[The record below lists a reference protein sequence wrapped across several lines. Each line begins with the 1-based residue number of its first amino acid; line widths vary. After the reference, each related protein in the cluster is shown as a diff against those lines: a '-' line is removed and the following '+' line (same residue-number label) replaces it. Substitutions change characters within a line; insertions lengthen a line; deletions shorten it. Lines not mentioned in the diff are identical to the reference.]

1 MSNLA
6 YLHNLNE
13 ELNDQTLREMVFKR
27 LMKEYGRVI
36 ERELKK
42 NQETLT
48 RKMAITKKVGKKLIF
63 TWCPL

>member
-42 NQETLT
+42 VT
-48 RKMAITKKVGKKLIF
+48 RLLHVKWQRGIPIKIF
-63 TWCPL
+63 Y